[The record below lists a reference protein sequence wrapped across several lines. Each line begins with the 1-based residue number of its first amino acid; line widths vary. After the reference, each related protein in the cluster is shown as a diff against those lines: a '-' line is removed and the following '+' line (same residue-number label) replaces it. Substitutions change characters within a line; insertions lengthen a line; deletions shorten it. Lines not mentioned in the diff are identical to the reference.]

1 MIGDGELGTYLGGF
15 KLFFSF
21 PFSVPLALVCVSYMY
36 APPQYKEL
44 DMRSKQPQ
52 YQRFLSGVQTETDP
66 NKQTMV
72 SGNCHGAEVY
82 VGRKYLASLVITRV

>member
-1 MIGDGELGTYLGGF
+1 
-15 KLFFSF
+15 
-21 PFSVPLALVCVSYMY
+21 MY

-66 NKQTMV
+66 NKQNNGERKLPWRRSV
-72 SGNCHGAEVY
+72 RRKEIPGV
-82 VGRKYLASLVITRV
+82 VGYHMCLTHTRSPVRT